1 MACALCHNE
10 RVRQM
15 ASISPVLGFSVIYDS
30 HCGVCSRSVAWLRRQ
45 RADQPLRFLAADSEE
60 AVRLVP
66 VRPPNQM
73 AIVGPG
79 GEVLLGSEGWVACL
93 SALPRYRWMARVMG
107 WPVVKPFVRV
117 GYGLVARNRMRIS
130 AMLGRKAD
138 ACEIR

>member
-1 MACALCHNE
+1 
-10 RVRQM
+10 VK
-15 ASISPVLGFSVIYDS
+15 ISSLIGYTVIYDA

-73 AIVGPG
+73 AIVGPS
-79 GEVLLGSEGWVACL
+79 GEVLLGSDGWIACM
-93 SALPRYRWMARVMG
+93 SALPRYRGLARVMV
-107 WPVVKPFVRV
+107 WPVVNPFVRI
-117 GYGLVARNRMRIS
+117 GYGLVARNRLRIS
-130 AMLGRKAD
+130 AMLGRKGDA